1 MEKHQVTDA
10 QLDSMKIFAP
20 DLMKGKV
27 ILMTGGSNGGMIS
40 ETARAYLRH
49 GAAAVALFARKAE

>member
-1 MEKHQVTDA
+1 
-10 QLDSMKIFAP
+10 MKIFAP